1 MAVRNQLNVLHLRKS
16 LFIGCLVV
24 SSLANAGEGVFGW
37 IYTLDLQPKGSL
49 EFEQRLQLTTGQAN
63 GKYDFWYS
71 RSELEYGLTDDIQV
85 AAYLNAYSVDAAQNY
100 LNPEVCG
107 DAISCTSGYGVPD
120 SANEFDGYGKTG
132 LDGGSLEG
140 IWRITNP
147 VTQPIGIG
155 IYLEPTLGKLKNAFE
170 SRLLVQSNFID
181 DRLILAGNLV
191 LENEQLKST
200 GETIPESMIDILLG
214 ASYRFA
220 PKWSGGIEYRYHTD
234 YNSYFWQ
241 NQVQTANFIGPN
253 LHYADKHWWATLAW
267 RYQLDGQCMGEGTAE
282 CSGGNVW
289 DSHGKNEIIAKIGF
303 PFS

>member
-1 MAVRNQLNVLHLRKS
+1 M
-16 LFIGCLVV
+16 VV
-24 SSLANAGEGVFGW
+24 SSQFNTLHPRKCLFMGLLVLSSLVNAGEGLFGW

-85 AAYLNAYSVDAAQNY
+85 AAYLNAYSVEAAQNY
-100 LNPEVCG
+100 INPEVCG
-107 DAISCTSGYGVPD
+107 DSVSCTSGYGVPD
-120 SANEFDGYGKTG
+120 TANEFDGYGKTG

-147 VTQPIGIG
+147 VTQPVGIG

-170 SRLLVQSNFID
+170 SRLLVQTNFID

-200 GETIPESMIDILLG
+200 GETIPESLIDILLG

-220 PKWSGGIEYRYHTD
+220 PNGLVASSIGITPTTTVIFGKTKYKPPTLLALICTMPINIGGQRSRGATNSMGNAWAKVLPSAREVMSG
-234 YNSYFWQ
+234 
-241 NQVQTANFIGPN
+241 
-253 LHYADKHWWATLAW
+253 
-267 RYQLDGQCMGEGTAE
+267 
-282 CSGGNVW
+282 
-289 DSHGKNEIIAKIGF
+289 IAMAKMK
-303 PFS
+303 